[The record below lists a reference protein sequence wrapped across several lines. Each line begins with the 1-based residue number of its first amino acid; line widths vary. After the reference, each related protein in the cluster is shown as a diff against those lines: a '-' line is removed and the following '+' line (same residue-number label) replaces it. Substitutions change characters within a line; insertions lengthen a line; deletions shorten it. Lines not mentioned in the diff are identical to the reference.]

1 MADPPKP
8 SGRPCDA
15 DRSDRGVAPAV
26 GKVLEIGVVVLFVG
40 VVTTA
45 LYAGVVPDYRTAAGD
60 EVGDRV
66 LVAAADEI
74 RASVPPEGRTV
85 AAERRVDLPT
95 TIRTAN
101 YRLVAADGRLRL
113 AHPNDA
119 VSGTVRLALP
129 DRVARVEGTWR
140 SGADTVVRVE
150 STPEGLV
157 VRLVNR

>member
-1 MADPPKP
+1 VADPPD
-8 SGRPCDA
+8 GL
-15 DRSDRGVAPAV
+15 DRARETGPSDRAVAPAV

-66 LVAAADEI
+66 LVAAADGIE
-74 RASVPPEGRTV
+74 STVPPAGRSVT
-85 AAERRVDLPT
+85 AERRVDLPT
-95 TIRTAN
+95 TVRTAN
-101 YRLVAADGRLRL
+101 YRLVADDGRLRL
-113 AHPNDA
+113 AHPHDA
-119 VSGTVRLALP
+119 VTGSVRLALP

-140 SGADTVVRVE
+140 SGAETVVRVE